1 MERVNEH
8 DLEYRQGDSGAK
20 YLFRGPVI
28 DWGVLKFLPGQEL
41 GPHHHERVEET
52 FDFTAGT
59 PKMTVDDAE
68 FRVRTGD
75 AFRVEPGEVHNI
87 INDTGQAVDAVFIK
101 SAYQPDDK
109 VDLTA

>member
-20 YLFRGPVI
+20 YLFRGPGI
-28 DWGVLKFLPGQEL
+28 DWGGLKFLPGQEL

-52 FDFTAGT
+52 FYFTAGT
-59 PKMTVDDAE
+59 PKMVVDGTA

-87 INDTGQAVDAVFIK
+87 INDTDQPIEAVFIK
-101 SAYQPDDK
+101 GTYDLEDK
-109 VDLTA
+109 VDD